1 MSTFRT
7 HEQAEETGLMNNALR
22 TRSDSQRGAVA
33 VEYLGVI
40 VVVAA
45 LILSIVV
52 ASPGLGGKVVFGIQT
67 AICRI
72 LGGGCPAAPTDPFKP
87 NGPCVTATS
96 SKGGDAGLTI
106 FSVHVGGNAQYTR
119 SKLSNG
125 HVLITLKGG
134 GNVGGDFKLGASGEV
149 QAPGGLRLKEG
160 AGGNLQAL
168 LSGNVANT
176 YEFDNDEQA
185 NKFVGQL
192 EQGALDTINP
202 LKNPLIGLS
211 PAAGIANGISGLLGG
226 PHIGGSDVKLPPSKE
241 TFVEAGPEVNLNG
254 SIGDGAAGASGTIGG
269 SELVGAKFNHQT
281 GEKTIYLKVNGKAN
295 GSAGI
300 LFGPG
305 GTLGAEGTGL
315 VAVTIDKNGN
325 ATNLRLQAEGQIR
338 GGANVAGS
346 VENLDQLIKGIKG
359 AGVKGSDQNG
369 KKYQLTADLDLTDP
383 ANAAAAQNLL
393 TSIGQGALLSGN
405 PLGAVNPNSVDAAQ
419 QFYQRLNDAGK
430 ISFLTYD
437 QSQQN
442 YGFDLSGGEGVKFG
456 INGGLEFSQ
465 GNLESAYY
473 HIPGVGFVP
482 LSDCK

>member
-1 MSTFRT
+1 
-7 HEQAEETGLMNNALR
+7 MNKALR
-22 TRSDSQRGAVA
+22 TRASQRGAAATEYVGVVA
-33 VEYLGVI
+33 
-40 VVVAA
+40 VVAA
-45 LILSIVV
+45 LIVTMVV
-52 ASPGLGGKVVFGIQT
+52 AAPGLGGKVTFAIQT

-72 LGGGCPAAPTDPFKP
+72 FGGDCPAAPEDPFKP
-87 NGPCVTATS
+87 KGPCATDTS
-96 SKGGDAGLTI
+96 SKGGDAGVTV

-119 SKLSNG
+119 TKLSNG

-134 GNVGGDFKLGASGEV
+134 GNAGADFALGARAGVEG
-149 QAPGGLRLKEG
+149 PGGLRLKEG
-160 AGGNLQAL
+160 ASANLQAL

-176 YEFDNDEQA
+176 YEFPSDEAA
-185 NKFVGQL
+185 NKFVDQL

-202 LKNPLIGLS
+202 IKNPLIALS

-226 PHIGGSDVKLPPSKE
+226 PHIGGSDIQLPPPTE

-254 SIGDGAAGASGTIGG
+254 SIGDGAASAGGTIGG

-281 GEKTIYLKVNGKAN
+281 GEKTIYLKVNAKAN

-315 VAVTIDKNGN
+315 IAVTIDKNGN

-338 GGANVAGS
+338 GGANVAGG
-346 VENLDQLIKGIKG
+346 VEGLEGLLKNIKS

-369 KKYQLTADLDLTDP
+369 QKYQLTADLDLTDP
-383 ANAAAAQNLL
+383 ANAQAAQNLL
-393 TSIGQGALLSGN
+393 TSVGQGALLNGN
-405 PLGAVNPNSVDAAQ
+405 PLGAVNPDSVDAAQ
-419 QFYQRLNDAGK
+419 DLLQRLDQAGR

-437 QSQQN
+437 TSQQN
-442 YGFDLSGGEGVKFG
+442 YGFDLGGGEGIKFG
-456 INGGLEFSQ
+456 INGGLEFQQ
-465 GNLESAYY
+465 GTLTDAQY

-482 LSDCK
+482 LTDCK